1 MSEQEVKDI
10 LYRGYIPVV
19 SGRKQDSQISGTLFG
34 SEWHDLGGQSNA
46 MLFNKYFKNLT
57 EGQACHLWENR
68 KGNVAIITLFSEDD
82 KLLQKEFRYKQHK
95 SFLERLI
102 DLVWQ

>member
-1 MSEQEVKDI
+1 MSEQETKDI
-10 LYRGYIPVV
+10 LCRGYNPVV
-19 SGRKQDSQISGTLFG
+19 SARIQDSQTSGTLFG

-46 MLFNKYFKNLT
+46 MLFSKYFKNLAD
-57 EGQACHLWENR
+57 GQACHLWENR

-82 KLLQKEFRYKQHK
+82 KLLEKEFRYKQHK

-102 DLVWQ
+102 DLDWQ